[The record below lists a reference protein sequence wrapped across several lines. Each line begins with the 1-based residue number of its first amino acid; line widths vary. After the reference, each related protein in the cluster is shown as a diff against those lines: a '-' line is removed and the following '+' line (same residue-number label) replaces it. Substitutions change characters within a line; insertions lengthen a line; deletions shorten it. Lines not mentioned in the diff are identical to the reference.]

1 MPIGINVDKAK
12 EIHKDKIRE
21 VRNPLLQAKDVEY
34 IRAQEVGDT
43 EKVAAVVAEK
53 QALRDVTTI
62 VANTTITATSV
73 LGVTEEL
80 KQVWDETVLGVNPLV
95 FIKL

>member
-21 VRNPLLQAKDVEY
+21 VRNPLLEKKDVEY

-43 EKVAAVVAEK
+43 EKVAEIVAEK
-53 QALRDVTTI
+53 QALRDATTL
-62 VANTTITATSV
+62 VNSAEITATSV

-80 KQVWDETVLGVNPLV
+80 KQVWDETVLGTNPLV
-95 FIKL
+95 

>member
-1 MPIGINVDKAK
+1 MPIGIDINKAK

-53 QALRDVTTI
+53 QALRDATTL
-62 VANTTITATSV
+62 VDDVEITATSV

-80 KQVWDETVLGVNPLV
+80 KQVWDETVLGANPL
-95 FIKL
+95 L

>member
-1 MPIGINVDKAK
+1 MPIGIDINKAK
-12 EIHKDKIRE
+12 DIHKDKIRQ

-34 IRAQEVGDT
+34 MRAQESGNT
-43 EKVAAVVAEK
+43 EKIAEIVAEK

-62 VANTTITATSV
+62 VNNVEITATSV

-80 KQVWDETVLGVNPLV
+80 KQVWDENVLGTSPLV
-95 FIKL
+95 

>member
-21 VRNPLLQAKDVEY
+21 VRNPLLEKKDVEY

-43 EKVAAVVAEK
+43 EKIAAIVAEK
-53 QALRDVTTI
+53 QSLRDVTGI
-62 VANTTITATSV
+62 VNEVSPTATDV
-73 LGVTEEL
+73 LGVTAEL
-80 KQVWDETVLGVNPLV
+80 KQVWDTEVLGKNPL
-95 FIKL
+95 L